1 MKRLKLLLAALV
13 PAIFLLTAFPEV
25 TRNWQKALSP
35 IASPSSWKRGE
46 APRHATSLRTLA
58 SDAADT
64 LSLAALRDPFQGG
77 PATASTFADTSPK
90 PRAAHVGTAAPRLV
104 SPRLPPPP
112 RIQAVTG
119 IVGTKVAVLRRR
131 DGTTQVVQLGNRID
145 SSRVV
150 AISSQG
156 VQLEDR
162 AGTYLLKA
170 P

>member
-13 PAIFLLTAFPEV
+13 PVLLLLTAFPGV

-35 IASPSSWKRGE
+35 VASPSSWKRGD
-46 APRHATSLRTLA
+46 APRRATSLRPLA
-58 SDAADT
+58 SDTTDT

-77 PATASTFADTSPK
+77 PATASAFADTVPK
-90 PRAAHVGTAAPRLV
+90 PRAAHVGTAAPRLAA
-104 SPRLPPPP
+104 PRLPPPP

-119 IVGTKVAVLRRR
+119 IVGAKVAVLRRR
-131 DGTTQVVQLGNRID
+131 DGTTQVVQPGNRID